1 MMSPLEIALVVL
13 VSIWSLLFIIIAA
26 AMFIL
31 LKELKKALDKINN
44 ILEDAEHVASG
55 VKVVASGAASIF
67 GKSRVASVKK
77 LVARTVTR
85 KK

>member
-1 MMSPLEIALVVL
+1 MSPLEIALVVL

-44 ILEDAEHVASG
+44 ILEDAENVTSGVSAAASG
-55 VKVVASGAASIF
+55 IGKLLVSRRNIAGVVKSITS
-67 GKSRVASVKK
+67 KSRK
-77 LVARTVTR
+77 R
-85 KK
+85 